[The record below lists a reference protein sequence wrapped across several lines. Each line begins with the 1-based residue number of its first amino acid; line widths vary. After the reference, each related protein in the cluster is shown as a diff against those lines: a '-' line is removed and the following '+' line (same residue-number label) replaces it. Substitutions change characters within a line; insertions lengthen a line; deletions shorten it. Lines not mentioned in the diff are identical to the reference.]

1 MFSKLR
7 KQRRLRAFGG
17 TQVSAPHV
25 SHSYDCKSEISVCQL
40 PSTYSHP
47 ESYGLTFSSTR
58 HPLLC
63 IRTEYRTDRR
73 PGHREARW
81 KKAQV
86 GAWRPNLFLSLVNT
100 CWNEELLFKWK
111 TLKEPISTSSWISCT
126 GAVALGV
133 QDLTPCMESLNTY
146 ERWCGSCCQQ
156 WAYGLPGSG
165 WIPSL
170 LRERDPGKHPELARP
185 VISMHFFSLSLRSDL
200 EPKKGR
206 QVILILC
213 TNTSIFTESS
223 YYAVVS
229 NQKEEGEQKGYLI
242 SFPPW
247 RRERVAQNNRE
258 EKIRLFWAEKCKTK
272 G

>member
-100 CWNEELLFKWK
+100 CWNEELLLNGKHRKNQLVLRPESAAQEQLLLEFKIWLLAWSLW
-111 TLKEPISTSSWISCT
+111 THMNVDVGAAASSGPMVC
-126 GAVALGV
+126 L
-133 QDLTPCMESLNTY
+133 DLDESLPCLESVTPASTQS
-146 ERWCGSCCQQ
+146 WHD
-156 WAYGLPGSG
+156 
-165 WIPSL
+165 PSL
-170 LRERDPGKHPELARP
+170 
-185 VISMHFFSLSLRSDL
+185 VCTFFLSLWD
-200 EPKKGR
+200 
-206 QVILILC
+206 LIL
-213 TNTSIFTESS
+213 
-223 YYAVVS
+223 
-229 NQKEEGEQKGYLI
+229 NQRKGG
-242 SFPPW
+242 
-247 RRERVAQNNRE
+247 R
-258 EKIRLFWAEKCKTK
+258 
-272 G
+272 

>member
-111 TLKEPISTSSWISCT
+111 TPKEPISTSSWISCT

-185 VISMHFFSLSLRSDL
+185 VISMHFFSLSEIWSWTKEREAGNFNFVHKYIYFHGVVLLCSGFKSER
-200 EPKKGR
+200 GR
-206 QVILILC
+206 RAKRLP
-213 TNTSIFTESS
+213 NIFSS
-223 YYAVVS
+223 V
-229 NQKEEGEQKGYLI
+229 EEGEGCTKQQRGKD
-242 SFPPW
+242 
-247 RRERVAQNNRE
+247 
-258 EKIRLFWAEKCKTK
+258 KTIL
-272 G
+272 GWEV